1 MPTTTTTLTTST
13 PTTVTTDPPPL
24 IVNPPPD
31 YDSLGFPHS
40 NSGDTIE
47 EDTTIPVTISL
58 TTPNSVYEKNKEY
71 DEEEEDY
78 DPDNDIFGP
87 NSYSG
92 GFR

>member
-47 EDTTIPVTISL
+47 EDTTVTISL